1 MVIGRSRDSITSSR
15 VIYPTV
21 ANCLY
26 QPNDS
31 GHVFPPAT
39 CPPSFSAQWVWFL
52 MPAAWWSPWSS
63 QWCRTRWSESLRSPA
78 ASPGS
83 HSRHAGSELT
93 RRHWSPSMEPIIYLP
108 LLLLSKRRP
117 WYLVK
122 CDLLVVPVLDVEEQN
137 HATVLVSALQNS
149 RVTGLDGAAYGLR
162 SQILKQLRVILPE
175 THVTYQQ
182 TRQTYQ
188 DICQERPFIW
198 SELN

>member
-1 MVIGRSRDSITSSR
+1 
-15 VIYPTV
+15 
-21 ANCLY
+21 
-26 QPNDS
+26 
-31 GHVFPPAT
+31 
-39 CPPSFSAQWVWFL
+39 
-52 MPAAWWSPWSS
+52 
-63 QWCRTRWSESLRSPA
+63 
-78 ASPGS
+78 
-83 HSRHAGSELT
+83 
-93 RRHWSPSMEPIIYLP
+93 MEPIIYLP

-175 THVTYQQ
+175 THITYQQ